1 MAQEAINRSVIDSNN
16 LTQQQQGSNIDPRQQ
31 QQQQVLQ
38 QHFTNDTTAN
48 PQHQQQN
55 TAAGLAAAV
64 AATTNGPTTVIG
76 NPSSG
81 SNIGSVS
88 SALCSTG
95 LTNPSGQQ
103 PVGANTSVIGG
114 VSKQQQVQQQ
124 QQQQPTN
131 EAHIPPL
138 LGVAPLG
145 PSPLHKDHQL
155 QFQMMEA
162 AYYHLP
168 TPSDSE
174 KLTTYFHRTPVQT
187 PPHYPQVRRE
197 MENFAY
203 LFSKY
208 SYIQIYLSKYVPLH
222 LVFTFA

>member
-1 MAQEAINRSVIDSNN
+1 MPVSSVANNNTSSVDAISLKTMAQEAINRSVIDTNTLSQQIQATSLDNR
-16 LTQQQQGSNIDPRQQ
+16 QQQQQ

-38 QHFTNDTTAN
+38 QHFSSDTTAN
-48 PQHQQQN
+48 PHQQQQQQQTN
-55 TAAGLAAAV
+55 TAAGLV
-64 AATTNGPTTVIG
+64 ASATASTNGPSTIG
-76 NPSSG
+76 NTSTNSG
-81 SNIGSVS
+81 SNIGSIGS
-88 SALCSTG
+88 NINASAL
-95 LTNPSGQQ
+95 NNAAGQQ
-103 PVGANTSVIGG
+103 PIGAGASSATN
-114 VSKQQQVQQQ
+114 KQQLSQQ

-145 PSPLHKDHQL
+145 PSPLQKEHQL

-187 PPHYPQVRRE
+187 PAHYPQV
-197 MENFAY
+197 
-203 LFSKY
+203 S
-208 SYIQIYLSKYVPLH
+208 
-222 LVFTFA
+222 